1 MSVHARWGP
10 PSPPW
15 LIRIG
20 AVGHQ
25 VEADPGVPVKRGKV
39 ERCPPEGVEGRHVG
53 AGFDQRGDQ
62 RGMAKPGRMMQW
74 RVTAGIGQ
82 PGVRAHADAGQQ
94 CRFLARPG
102 RPHEP
107 GLPRCVLP
115 QPVCIRPPSPRLLYR
130 HRHALEQRGVLC
142 HGQPSHPLCQGA
154 VNHRLVTVCQAP
166 LVSTHQVPCGRPHG
180 RVEPRRCKPQRR
192 STCGAPS
199 CSRWRTCQTRSPNR
213 PSTGATLSAWA
224 RANTCES

>member
-1 MSVHARWGP
+1 M
-10 PSPPW
+10 
-15 LIRIG
+15 
-20 AVGHQ
+20 GHQ

-107 GLPRCVLP
+107 GLPLCILP
-115 QPVCIRPPSPRLLYR
+115 QPVCIRPGCLKTKVDG
-130 HRHALEQRGVLC
+130 GVA
-142 HGQPSHPLCQGA
+142 QGGTS
-154 VNHRLVTVCQAP
+154 VGV
-166 LVSTHQVPCGRPHG
+166 
-180 RVEPRRCKPQRR
+180 
-192 STCGAPS
+192 
-199 CSRWRTCQTRSPNR
+199 
-213 PSTGATLSAWA
+213 
-224 RANTCES
+224 